1 MGVAEDQGAELHNAD
16 EAGKVH
22 DFGVGISPIKDSRQ
36 IEQLCALVDFCPK
49 PLFESFFGRT
59 ESGGLFD

>member
-1 MGVAEDQGAELHNAD
+1 MGVAEDQGAEFHDAD
-16 EAGKVH
+16 EAGEVH
-22 DFGVGISPIKDSRQ
+22 NFSVRVSPVKDSRQ

-49 PLFESFFGRT
+49 PLFEGFFGRT